1 MTIEASF
8 FKVQI
13 ALSAI
18 ALVLMLKKIKS
29 IDDSIWTCAEKLTY
43 MELSAWR
50 VVGIFFVFLLLFN
63 WFGILI
69 FLVYGL
75 SDLMFQMTWPRRRH
89 AVELDWRSAQ
99 ACSAM
104 H

>member
-18 ALVLMLKKIKS
+18 ALMLMWKKIKS

-50 VVGIFFVFLLLFN
+50 VVGIFFFYYLIGLVF
-63 WFGILI
+63 WS
-69 FLVYGL
+69 YKTL
-75 SDLMFQMTWPRRRH
+75 SLR
-89 AVELDWRSAQ
+89 
-99 ACSAM
+99 
-104 H
+104 

>member
-18 ALVLMLKKIKS
+18 ALMLMWKKIKS

-75 SDLMFQMTWPRRRH
+75 SDLMFQVTWPRRRH

>member
-13 ALSAI
+13 AFSVI
-18 ALVLMLKKIKS
+18 ACVFMLKKLQS
-29 IDDSIWTCAEKLTY
+29 VDDSLWTCAEKLTY

-50 VVGIFFVFLLLFN
+50 VVGMFFVFLLLFN

-89 AVELDWRSAQ
+89 ALELDWRSAQ
-99 ACSAM
+99 AYSAM

>member
-18 ALVLMLKKIKS
+18 ALVLMLKKMKS
-29 IDDSIWTCAEKLTY
+29 IDDSLWTCAEKLSY

-89 AVELDWRSAQ
+89 AVELDF
-99 ACSAM
+99 
-104 H
+104 

>member
-1 MTIEASF
+1 MFIEVSFFLLGDHVTIEASF

-18 ALVLMLKKIKS
+18 ALMLTWKKIKS

-50 VVGIFFVFLLLFN
+50 VVGIFFMFFFYYLIGLVF
-63 WFGILI
+63 WF
-69 FLVYGL
+69 F
-75 SDLMFQMTWPRRRH
+75 
-89 AVELDWRSAQ
+89 
-99 ACSAM
+99 
-104 H
+104 